1 MPSRCA
7 QGEWGWVPTY
17 VNTIPHDLFCWLS
30 LGFFERPCQSECLT
44 GVVEIL
50 RRSPIRAGMG
60 VLRDIA
66 LALYATYQR
75 CKTRGI
81 CHRSLLGLL
90 MEIPRRD
97 FPIWAG
103 MGVLQDIAFALYAT
117 YQPCKAR
124 RIHRRSLLGLLL
136 EINAGHYLEVSARKS
151 VEMEVASRSQVG
163 SHFSHSTLGCLTR
176 VTSRLCVHQVARQG
190 HVPRKFPKS

>member
-66 LALYATYQR
+66 LALYATYQS

-81 CHRSLLGLL
+81 HC
-90 MEIPRRD
+90 
-97 FPIWAG
+97 
-103 MGVLQDIAFALYAT
+103 
-117 YQPCKAR
+117 
-124 RIHRRSLLGLLL
+124 RSLLGLLL
-136 EINAGHYLEVSARKS
+136 EIDAGRYLEVLARKN
-151 VEMEVASRSQVG
+151 VETEVTSYSQVG
-163 SHFSHSTLGCLTR
+163 SHFYSPLGTF
-176 VTSRLCVHQVARQG
+176 TWIISRLYVPQVARQG